1 MNEVVAK
8 EDIKIEDM
16 IYEIRG
22 KQVMLDSDLAR
33 LYKCKNGTKEINQAV
48 RNSPEKFPERFSFV
62 LNDSEMDDLRSKNLT
77 SSLNKHGGRRY
88 NIRVFTEQGVA
99 MLATILRTK
108 VATEISIQIMD
119 AFVTMRKYISTSLL
133 EQNYVN
139 NMLLE
144 HEYKIKVLQDSFQKI
159 EEKKRVNEIYF
170 NGQIYDAYSKIQE
183 IFNSA
188 NKNLI
193 IIDAYADNTV
203 LDIIKRLNI
212 NVTLITKPNN
222 LLTEQDITKYNKQ
235 YRNLTVIFDKTFHD
249 RYFILDHE
257 IAYHCGASINRIGY
271 KTFSITLIGDED
283 VKNTLINKIKKI
295 DKEN

>member
-1 MNEVVAK
+1 MNEIVTK
-8 EDIKIEDM
+8 EDIKIENM

-33 LYKCKNGTKEINQAV
+33 LYECANGTKTINQAV
-48 RNSPEKFPERFSFV
+48 KRNSNRFPNDFYFQLEAEEF
-62 LNDSEMDDLRSKNLT
+62 LNLKSQIGT
-77 SSLNKHGGRRY
+77 SSWNNYGG
-88 NIRVFTEQGVA
+88 IRKMPYVFTEQGVA
-99 MLATILRTK
+99 MLATVLRTD
-108 VATEISIQIMD
+108 VASEMSVAIMR

-144 HEYKIKVLQDSFQKI
+144 HEYKIKLLQDSFQKI
-159 EEKKRVNEIYF
+159 EEKKKINEIYF

-183 IFNSA
+183 IFKCA
-188 NKNLI
+188 NKSLV
-193 IIDAYADNTV
+193 IIDAYADNTI

-212 NVTLITKPNN
+212 NVTIITKPNN
-222 LLTEQDITKYNKQ
+222 LLTSQDIEKYNKQ
-235 YRNLTVIFDKTFHD
+235 YNNLTVIFDNTFHD
-249 RYFILDHE
+249 RYFILDDE
-257 IAYHCGASINRIGY
+257 NIYHCGASVNRIGY